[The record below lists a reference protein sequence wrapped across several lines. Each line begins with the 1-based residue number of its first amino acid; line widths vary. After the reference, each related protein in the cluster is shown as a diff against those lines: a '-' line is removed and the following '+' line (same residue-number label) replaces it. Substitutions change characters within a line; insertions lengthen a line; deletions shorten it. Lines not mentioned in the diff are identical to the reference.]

1 MRIGIFTDTYP
12 PFINGV
18 STSVYMLKKALEKK
32 GHKVYIVTINNESL
46 KYKFDEDN
54 TVIRIPGVPIG
65 IYDYRV
71 SNIYPLRAM
80 NIIRKW
86 NLDVIHSHTEFSM
99 GTFARII
106 SRQFNIPLVHT
117 YHTMYEDYTHYI
129 TKGYFDKSSKKIVE
143 YLTLFYCDKTA
154 NELIV
159 PTRKTYNLFKEKYEV
174 DKNIYIIPTGIEIE
188 RFYRENISEK
198 DINNV
203 KKKLKLNDDS
213 FNIVFVGRLAKEKNI
228 DLLLNAHKRIVSVNK
243 NINLI
248 IIGDGPDVDEYKNTA
263 KKLGIDN
270 NVIFVG
276 KIPWD
281 DIPAYYSVSSLFATA
296 STSETQG
303 LTVIEAMASGTPPV
317 CIDDES
323 FRNTVVDGLNGRIF
337 KDESEYVDI
346 VLSLFKD
353 KKTVDSYSKQARINA
368 EVYSSKYY
376 AESVLDVYKHAIE
389 NKKSDNYGVIG
400 KIVDKIKNMEDM
412 DEKNSSRKSKS
423 DSKKRRDN

>member
-18 STSVYMLKKALEKK
+18 STSVFMLKKALEKK
-32 GHKVYIVTINNESL
+32 GHEVYVVTLNTENMH
-46 KYKFDEDN
+46 YKFDENN
-54 TVIRIPGVPIG
+54 TVLRIPGVPIG

-71 SNIYPLRAM
+71 SGIYPIRAM

-86 NLDVIHSHTEFSM
+86 KLDVIHSHTEFSM

-159 PTRKTYNLFKEKYEV
+159 PTKKTYDLFKQKYEV

-188 RFYRENISEK
+188 RFYVENV
-198 DINNV
+198 D
-203 KKKLKLNDDS
+203 KKKVNSIKEKLKIKDDS
-213 FNIVFVGRLAKEKNI
+213 FNIVFVGRLAKEKNV
-228 DLLLNAHKRIVSVNK
+228 DLLLSAQKEIIKKNK

-248 IIGDGPDVDEYKNTA
+248 IIGDGPDMEEYKGTS
-263 KKLGIDN
+263 KKLGIDKN
-270 NVIFVG
+270 TFFTG
-276 KIPWD
+276 KVPWEEV
-281 DIPAYYSVSSLFATA
+281 PLYYRIADVFATA
-296 STSETQG
+296 STTETQG
-303 LTVIEAMASGTPPV
+303 LTVIEAMAASVAPI

-323 FRNTVVDGLNGRIF
+323 FRNTVIDGLNGRIF
-337 KDESEYVDI
+337 KTEDEYIKIILE
-346 VLSLFKD
+346 LSKD
-353 KKTVDSYSKQARINA
+353 KKTLTQLQKQARLNA
-368 EVYSSKYY
+368 EVHSSKYY
-376 AESVLDVYKHAIE
+376 GESVLDVYKHAIE
-389 NKKSDNYGVIG
+389 HKKYDNYGVIG
-400 KIVDKIKNMEDM
+400 KLVDIIKNKEND
-412 DEKNSSRKSKS
+412 DDKDS
-423 DSKKRRDN
+423 DR

>member
-18 STSVYMLKKALEKK
+18 STSVFMLKKALEKK
-32 GHKVYIVTINNESL
+32 GHEVYDVTLNTENMH
-46 KYKFDEDN
+46 YKFDENN
-54 TVIRIPGVPIG
+54 TVLRIPGVPIG

-71 SNIYPLRAM
+71 SGIYPIRAM

-86 NLDVIHSHTEFSM
+86 KLDVIHSHTEFSM

-159 PTRKTYNLFKEKYEV
+159 PTKKTYDLFKQKYEV

-188 RFYRENISEK
+188 RFYVENV
-198 DINNV
+198 D
-203 KKKLKLNDDS
+203 KKKVNSIKEKLKIKDDS
-213 FNIVFVGRLAKEKNI
+213 FNIVFVGRLAKEKNV
-228 DLLLNAHKRIVSVNK
+228 DLLLSAQKEIIKKNK

-248 IIGDGPDVDEYKNTA
+248 IIGDGPDMEEYKETS
-263 KKLGIDN
+263 KKLGIDKN
-270 NVIFVG
+270 TFFTG
-276 KIPWD
+276 KVPWEEV
-281 DIPAYYSVSSLFATA
+281 PLYYRIADVFATA
-296 STSETQG
+296 STTETQG
-303 LTVIEAMASGTPPV
+303 LTVIEAMAASVAPI

-323 FRNTVVDGLNGRIF
+323 FRNTVIDGLNGRIF
-337 KDESEYVDI
+337 KTEDEYIKI
-346 VLSLFKD
+346 VLELSKD
-353 KKTVDSYSKQARINA
+353 KKTLTQLQKQARLNA
-368 EVYSSKYY
+368 EVHSSKYY
-376 AESVLDVYKHAIE
+376 GESVLDVYKHAIE
-389 NKKSDNYGVIG
+389 HKKYDNYGVIG
-400 KIVDKIKNMEDM
+400 KLVDIIKNKEND
-412 DEKNSSRKSKS
+412 DDKNSDR
-423 DSKKRRDN
+423 

>member
-18 STSVYMLKKALEKK
+18 STSVFMLKKALEKK
-32 GHKVYIVTINNESL
+32 GHEVYVVTLNTENMH
-46 KYKFDEDN
+46 YKFDENN
-54 TVIRIPGVPIG
+54 TVLRIPGVPIG

-71 SNIYPLRAM
+71 SGIYPIRAM

-86 NLDVIHSHTEFSM
+86 KLDVIHSHTEFSM

-159 PTRKTYNLFKEKYEV
+159 PTKKTYDLFKQKYEV

-188 RFYRENISEK
+188 RFYVENV
-198 DINNV
+198 D
-203 KKKLKLNDDS
+203 KKKVNSIKEKLKIKDGS
-213 FNIVFVGRLAKEKNI
+213 FNIVFVGRLAKEKNV
-228 DLLLNAHKRIVSVNK
+228 DLLLSAQKEIIKKNK

-248 IIGDGPDVDEYKNTA
+248 IIGDGPDMEEYKETS
-263 KKLGIDN
+263 KKLGIDKN
-270 NVIFVG
+270 TFFTG
-276 KIPWD
+276 KVPWEEV
-281 DIPAYYSVSSLFATA
+281 PLYYRIADVFATA
-296 STSETQG
+296 STTETQG
-303 LTVIEAMASGTPPV
+303 LTVIEAMAASVAPI

-323 FRNTVVDGLNGRIF
+323 FRNTVIDGLNGRIF
-337 KDESEYVDI
+337 KTKDEYIKI
-346 VLSLFKD
+346 VLELSKD
-353 KKTVDSYSKQARINA
+353 KKTLTQLQKQARLNA
-368 EVYSSKYY
+368 EVHSSKYY
-376 AESVLDVYKHAIE
+376 GESVLDVYKHAIE
-389 NKKSDNYGVIG
+389 HKKYDNYGVIG
-400 KIVDKIKNMEDM
+400 KLVDIIKNKEND
-412 DEKNSSRKSKS
+412 DDKNSNR
-423 DSKKRRDN
+423 

>member
-18 STSVYMLKKALEKK
+18 STSVFMLKKALEKK
-32 GHKVYIVTINNESL
+32 GHEVYVVTLNTENMH
-46 KYKFDEDN
+46 YKFDENN
-54 TVIRIPGVPIG
+54 TVLRIPGVPIG

-71 SNIYPLRAM
+71 SGIYPIRAM

-86 NLDVIHSHTEFSM
+86 KLDVIHSHTEFSM

-159 PTRKTYNLFKEKYEV
+159 PTKKTYDLFKQKYEV

-188 RFYRENISEK
+188 RFYVENV
-198 DINNV
+198 D
-203 KKKLKLNDDS
+203 KKKVNSIKEKLKIKDGS
-213 FNIVFVGRLAKEKNI
+213 FNIVFVGRLAKEKNV
-228 DLLLNAHKRIVSVNK
+228 DLLLSAQKEIIKNNK

-248 IIGDGPDVDEYKNTA
+248 IIGDGPDMEEYKETS
-263 KKLGIDN
+263 KKLGIDKN
-270 NVIFVG
+270 TFFTG
-276 KIPWD
+276 KVPWEEV
-281 DIPAYYSVSSLFATA
+281 PLYYRIADVFATA
-296 STSETQG
+296 STTETQG
-303 LTVIEAMASGTPPV
+303 LTVIEAMAASVAPI

-323 FRNTVVDGLNGRIF
+323 FRNTVIDGLNGRIF
-337 KDESEYVDI
+337 KTEDEYIKI
-346 VLSLFKD
+346 VLELSKD
-353 KKTVDSYSKQARINA
+353 KKTLTQLQKQARLNA
-368 EVYSSKYY
+368 EVHSSKYY
-376 AESVLDVYKHAIE
+376 GESVLDVYKHAIE
-389 NKKSDNYGVIG
+389 HKKYDNYGVIG
-400 KIVDKIKNMEDM
+400 KLVDIIKNKEND
-412 DEKNSSRKSKS
+412 DDKDS
-423 DSKKRRDN
+423 DR